1 MSLDPAAARHPDP
14 AAAAPDP
21 AARAGPPPAS
31 GYTLTEDPARFD
43 LDSIHAYLTGSYWA
57 AGVSRETVE
66 RSVRGSV
73 ACVGLLD
80 ASGGLVG
87 FCRAVGDGA
96 TFAYVADVYVL
107 REHRG
112 RGLATWMLRSLMA
125 HPAVAG
131 VRRAMLATRDAHP
144 LYARLGFVPVA
155 QPERWM
161 ELTGPARGQSSGRPA
176 DS

>member
-1 MSLDPAAARHPDP
+1 MSPDP
-14 AAAAPDP
+14 AE
-21 AARAGPPPAS
+21 ARAGPAPVP
-31 GYTLTEDPARFD
+31 GYVLSEDLERFD
-43 LDSIHAYLTGSYWA
+43 LDAVHAELTRSYWA
-57 AGVSRETVE
+57 AGVSRATVE

-73 ACVGLLD
+73 AAVALLD
-80 ASGGLVG
+80 AAGATVG

-125 HPAVAG
+125 HPNVAG

-144 LYARLGFVPVA
+144 LYARLGFAPVA

-161 ELTGPARGQSSGRPA
+161 ELRAIR
-176 DS
+176 

>member
-1 MSLDPAAARHPDP
+1 VTPDLAAD
-14 AAAAPDP
+14 
-21 AARAGPPPAS
+21 RAGPAPAP
-31 GYTLTEDPARFD
+31 GYALTEDPARFD
-43 LDSIHAYLTGSYWA
+43 LDAIHAYLTASYWA
-57 AGVSRETVE
+57 GGVSRETVE
-66 RSVRGSV
+66 RSIRGSA

-80 ASGGLVG
+80 RTGALVG

-96 TFAYVADVYVL
+96 TFAYVADVFVL

-112 RGLATWMLRSLMA
+112 RGLATWMLRSLLA

-144 LYARLGFVPVA
+144 LYVRLGFAPVA

-161 ELTGPARGQSSGRPA
+161 EMTSRPGGHRPP
-176 DS
+176 DP

>member
-1 MSLDPAAARHPDP
+1 MSLDPAGE
-14 AAAAPDP
+14 
-21 AARAGPPPAS
+21 RAGPPPAP
-31 GYTLTEDPARFD
+31 GYALTEDPAG
-43 LDSIHAYLTGSYWA
+43 LDVDAVHAFLTGSYWA

-66 RSVRGSV
+66 RSIRGSV

-80 ASGGLVG
+80 PSGRLVG

-107 REHRG
+107 EGHRG

-125 HPAVAG
+125 HPAVRG
-131 VRRAMLATRDAHP
+131 VRRSMLATLDAHR

-161 ELTGPARGQSSGRPA
+161 ELTSRRGDRASPESEGPHS
-176 DS
+176 

>member
-1 MSLDPAAARHPDP
+1 MSPDP
-14 AAAAPDP
+14 AGD
-21 AARAGPPPAS
+21 RAGPAPVA
-31 GYTLTEDPARFD
+31 GYALTEDVERFD
-43 LDSIHAYLTGSYWA
+43 LDAVHAYLTGSYWA

-73 ACVGLLD
+73 AALALLD
-80 ASGGLVG
+80 ASGATVG

-107 REHRG
+107 AAHRG
-112 RGLATWMLRSLMA
+112 QGLATWMLRSLMA

-131 VRRAMLATRDAHP
+131 VRRAMLATRDAP
-144 LYARLGFVPVA
+144 ALYARLGFAPVA

-161 ELTGPARGQSSGRPA
+161 ELTARSPEEGGGPTR
-176 DS
+176 